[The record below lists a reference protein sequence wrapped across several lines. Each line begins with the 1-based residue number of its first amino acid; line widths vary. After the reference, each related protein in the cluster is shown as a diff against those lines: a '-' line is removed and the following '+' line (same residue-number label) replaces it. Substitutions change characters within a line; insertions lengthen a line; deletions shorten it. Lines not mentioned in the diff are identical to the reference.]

1 VNALT
6 VSLDGAVLVA
16 GATADFTWT
25 GTTLTLTMPAYAG
38 QSLRVAY
45 SGSLSS
51 SSVPDGSVV
60 NASVAVGANID
71 SDKLGYLSTATG
83 SVSRTVEAKLGDVV
97 SVKDFG
103 AVGGGVADDTAAIQA
118 AIDANPSKNI
128 FFPPGTYKVAGT
140 ITITSSS
147 ALVGAGAGVTSISQM
162 TGDVDTFLF
171 KPTTAGST
179 SAYLNNPR
187 ISGISVNH
195 TSVAAAS
202 TLGAGIR
209 FLQCNGYK
217 LFDCTVSNAPEGIT
231 IQGGQFGSLK
241 SFQIYASS
249 GLTAT
254 ADSALLYLRQAP
266 YGGSLYQPCYTVE
279 IEDFRMSATLL
290 RETCIYIR
298 NVDGA
303 TFSNGYVAYGGTSLV
318 KIKAERDSGY
328 VSGVSFVNT
337 YLDCVNTSS
346 TPYGISIPT
355 DGFTSA
361 AVYDVRLGAGSIIGN
376 GSQSGIITRKPEV
389 YNIIVAGALIL
400 NMSKW
405 AIDVEGS
412 AGVTNLHIT
421 GATIQN
427 CGDLLSGSV
436 TATAGRLLN
445 ISGSM
450 FNYVNTKCVVMA
462 GSWNQGVISGCS
474 NSSNVP
480 DITNTATFTNGL
492 ALGANSSAYTGA
504 GANKWVGVSQIFAT
518 ATLDFPSTAVGAAA
532 TLTMTVTGA
541 AVGDPVTVSVSG
553 STNIVNTG
561 TAFFLFVGG
570 VTATD
575 TVSIRAYNLSGATSD
590 PAALFFNVV
599 VHKASP

>member
-1 VNALT
+1 
-6 VSLDGAVLVA
+6 
-16 GATADFTWT
+16 
-25 GTTLTLTMPAYAG
+25 
-38 QSLRVAY
+38 
-45 SGSLSS
+45 
-51 SSVPDGSVV
+51 
-60 NASVAVGANID
+60 
-71 SDKLGYLSTATG
+71 
-83 SVSRTVEAKLGDVV
+83 
-97 SVKDFG
+97 
-103 AVGGGVADDTAAIQA
+103 
-118 AIDANPSKNI
+118 
-128 FFPPGTYKVAGT
+128 
-140 ITITSSS
+140 
-147 ALVGAGAGVTSISQM
+147 
-162 TGDVDTFLF
+162 
-171 KPTTAGST
+171 
-179 SAYLNNPR
+179 
-187 ISGISVNH
+187 
-195 TSVAAAS
+195 
-202 TLGAGIR
+202 
-209 FLQCNGYK
+209 
-217 LFDCTVSNAPEGIT
+217 
-231 IQGGQFGSLK
+231 
-241 SFQIYASS
+241 
-249 GLTAT
+249 
-254 ADSALLYLRQAP
+254 
-266 YGGSLYQPCYTVE
+266 
-279 IEDFRMSATLL
+279 
-290 RETCIYIR
+290 
-298 NVDGA
+298 
-303 TFSNGYVAYGGTSLV
+303 
-318 KIKAERDSGY
+318 
-328 VSGVSFVNT
+328 
-337 YLDCVNTSS
+337 
-346 TPYGISIPT
+346 
-355 DGFTSA
+355 
-361 AVYDVRLGAGSIIGN
+361 
-376 GSQSGIITRKPEV
+376 
-389 YNIIVAGALIL
+389 
-400 NMSKW
+400 MSKW